1 MSPPAKAVVAVLFAG
16 VAAPVA
22 VTAQLSKPQF
32 GVAAGATV
40 PQGDFT
46 TGPCGLCGFNTGWQ
60 GMAFVAF
67 RIRRSP
73 LALRLDGSYGANTS
87 GQYYRSGVLTQRR
100 VGLLGGVAE
109 LILTGSLAPGA
120 KVYVLAGPGLY
131 SVSHSFTQG
140 GSPGSSSEPLKLAYN
155 LGGGFSVGPLFFE
168 ARLVHV
174 DGWGNDISYILVP
187 ITVGLRFGSW

>member
-1 MSPPAKAVVAVLFAG
+1 MSSSTRAVGALLFAG
-16 VAAPVA
+16 LAAPVT
-22 VTAQLSKPQF
+22 VTAQLSKPEF
-32 GVAAGATV
+32 GVAAGATF

-87 GQYYRSGVLTQRR
+87 AQYYRSGVLTQRR
-100 VGLLGGVAE
+100 FGLLGGAAE
-109 LILTGSLAPGA
+109 LTLSGSWAPGA

-131 SVSHSFTQG
+131 RVSETFIQG
-140 GSPGSSSEPLKLAYN
+140 ATGSSSQPLKLAYN
-155 LGGGFSVGPLFFE
+155 LGGGVAIGLLFFE

-174 DGWGNDISYILVP
+174 DGWGNDVSYILVP
-187 ITVGLRFGSW
+187 ITLGLRFGSW